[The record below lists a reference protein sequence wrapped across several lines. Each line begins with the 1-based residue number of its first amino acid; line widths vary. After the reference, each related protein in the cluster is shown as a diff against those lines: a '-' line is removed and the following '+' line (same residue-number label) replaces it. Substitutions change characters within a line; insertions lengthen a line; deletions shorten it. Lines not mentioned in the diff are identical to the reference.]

1 MPAPHAPR
9 GAENVVKMLVGLEY
23 ALRLKHWLVFILLG
37 AIWSSSF
44 MWIKIAVQEIG
55 PITLVAFRVLFGL
68 LFGVVVIYIQR
79 IGWPRTVKEW
89 TPLLVLGVANIAIP
103 FFLISWGEQSIDS
116 AVASIL
122 NATVPLFTILIAH
135 SLLHDDK
142 ITAPKA
148 LGLLMGFAGVVIL
161 MSKDIGASLG
171 SLLGQLAIV
180 LASAFYAG
188 GAVYARKT
196 TEGMPGI
203 LRSAGPL
210 LPATVV
216 MWLAM
221 FMIESPV
228 KFPQLGITWIALLFL
243 GVLGSGL
250 AFVMSYYLLH
260 EIGPTRTTMVTYLF
274 PLGGVVLGVVFLG
287 EELSWQLVVGAALI
301 VLSLVVANMQ
311 PQRQEQNIEKQ
322 AAADS

>member
-1 MPAPHAPR
+1 M
-9 GAENVVKMLVGLEY
+9 K
-23 ALRLKHWLVFILLG
+23 LKHWFIFILLG

-44 MWIKIAVQEIG
+44 MWIKIAVQDIS
-55 PITLVAFRVLFGL
+55 PITLVGFRVLFGL
-68 LFGVVVIYIQR
+68 LFGIAVILIQQVQLQR
-79 IGWPRTVKEW
+79 NLKEW
-89 TPLLVLGVANIAIP
+89 IPLFVLGITNVALP

-135 SLLHDDK
+135 FLLQDDK
-142 ITAPKA
+142 MTAPKV

-171 SLLGQLAIV
+171 SLLGQFAIV

-188 GAVYARKT
+188 GGVYARKT
-196 TEGMPGI
+196 TQDLPGI
-203 LRSAGPL
+203 MRSAGPL

-221 FMIESPV
+221 FLVESPV

-243 GVLGSGL
+243 GVLGSGF
-250 AFVMSYYLLH
+250 AFVLSYYLLH
-260 EIGPTRTTMVTYLF
+260 EIGPTRTSMVTYLF
-274 PLGGVVLGVVFLG
+274 PLGGVILGVVFLN
-287 EELSWQLVVGAALI
+287 EDLSWQLVIGAVLI

-311 PQRQEQNIEKQ
+311 PQKQERNLEEQ
-322 AAADS
+322 AAANR